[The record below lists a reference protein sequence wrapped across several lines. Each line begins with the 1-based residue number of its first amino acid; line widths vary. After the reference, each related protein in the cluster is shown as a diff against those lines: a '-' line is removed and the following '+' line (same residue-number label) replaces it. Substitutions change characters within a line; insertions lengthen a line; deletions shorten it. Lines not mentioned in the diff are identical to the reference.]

1 MRNKPQNIHIHLP
14 QLNITCMSHKN
25 FISLFITCFSS
36 IAFLCGQHVYLKIK
50 VLDEEKLS
58 FPGALVRLEPGRFT
72 GATDANGELTLTG
85 IQAGEYSLSIRYIG
99 YAPVEKNISIQSP
112 GLSLVETLNFS
123 SAEMSEVVVL
133 GDRLKGQAKALNQQ
147 KTNAYVSNVI
157 TSDQIG
163 RFPDA
168 NIGDAIKRVPGVT
181 MQNDQGEA
189 RNIIIRGMGPE
200 LNAVNLNGER
210 IPSAEGD
217 NRRVQMDLIP
227 ADAIQSVDVR
237 KTLTPEMD
245 GDAIGGSVNL
255 ITRSTPQDLRLSA
268 TLAGGYN
275 TIREGFIGNAHVLLG
290 TRIANDKLGILVNG
304 SLHQNDYG
312 SDNVEAVWEQDGN
325 GKVYIA
331 DHDVRKYDVKRTRR
345 SAGLS
350 LNYEINPSHQLL
362 LDASYN
368 WRDDLEN
375 RFRLRHR
382 LRGDDA
388 DLIYDANGN
397 ITGYQNGEVLRQ
409 TKGGIDDDKNENRR
423 LEDQRVKTAALKGEH
438 LFGNLKVNWSA
449 QYARA
454 SEVRPHERY
463 IAMGRRSIGISQ
475 DISDPKFPLLS
486 DQTELVNYTR
496 LSELTEE
503 FQDQFEED
511 ANGKLSFEWPLSL
524 SDELKG
530 SMKVGA
536 RIKTK
541 TKERNNRFYSYEPIN
556 SNEDNFSN
564 ITLLDL
570 KDQSVDNFYP
580 GSKFVIGD
588 FIDPAFLGQLNFKSD
603 TSFEESDEPSEY
615 LAGNYTAK
623 ENILAG
629 FVQWNQALSDR
640 LNLIIGVRAEQTQLD
655 YTGNIVYDEEDLQGT
670 AQFENDYT
678 DVLPSLNL
686 RYEWNKN
693 FILRAALTRGIARP
707 KYYDLVPYFN
717 VLADDMELQ
726 SGNPKLEPIRS
737 TNADLMGEYYFKS
750 IGILSAGLFY
760 KSLNN
765 FFYTYR
771 DENYTAEKFASDFPG
786 INNPIQAGDE
796 WQYTQRRNGSAVNV
810 LGFEIAL
817 QRKLDFL
824 PGFLGNLLINTNY
837 TYTHSNADG
846 IYDNSGALIREDVT
860 LPGTAPH
867 MFNASLTFENKKWVV
882 NLSGNYTAAYVD
894 DSEDAGY
901 SEDAFY
907 DRYYDKQFF
916 LDANAS
922 YAIHPNL
929 RIFAE
934 ANNLTNQP
942 LRYYQGI
949 EERTAQIEFYGP
961 KFNLGVKW
969 DLTR

>member
-1 MRNKPQNIHIHLP
+1 MSNHKFTSFAVFYFFSLSCLLSQN
-14 QLNITCMSHKN
+14 
-25 FISLFITCFSS
+25 
-36 IAFLCGQHVYLKIK
+36 AYLKIK
-50 VLDEEKLS
+50 VIDEEKLS
-58 FPGALVRLEPGRFT
+58 FPGALIRLEPGRFT

-85 IQAGEYSLSIRYIG
+85 IKAGNYTLNIRYIG
-99 YAPVEKNISIQSP
+99 YAPVEKNIDIQQP

-123 SAEMSEVVVL
+123 SAEMSEIIVL

-168 NIGDAIKRVPGVT
+168 NIGDAIKRVPGIT

-227 ADAIQSVDVR
+227 ADAIQTVDVR

-275 TIREGFIGNAHVLLG
+275 NIREGFIGNAHVLLG
-290 TRIANDKLGILVNG
+290 TRLANDKVGILVNG

-312 SDNVEAVWEQDGN
+312 SDNVEAVWEQDAN

-350 LNYEINPSHQLL
+350 LDYQLHPSHQLQ

-382 LRGDDA
+382 LRGGDA
-388 DLIYDANGN
+388 DLLYDNAGN
-397 ITGYQNGEVLRQ
+397 ITGYKNGEVLRQ
-409 TKGGIDDDKNENRR
+409 TKGGIDDDQNENRR
-423 LEDQRVKTAALKGEH
+423 LEDQRVKTAALRGEH
-438 LFGNLKVNWSA
+438 LLGSLKLNWSG

-454 SEVRPHERY
+454 SEERPHERY
-463 IAMGRRSIGISQ
+463 IAMGRRSIEISQ
-475 DISDPKFPLLS
+475 DISDPKYPLLS
-486 DQTELVNYTR
+486 DATDLISYNR

-511 ANGKLSFEWPLSL
+511 VNGKLSLEWPLSL
-524 SDELKG
+524 RDDLKG
-530 SMKVGA
+530 SIKVGA

-541 TKERNNRFYSYEPIN
+541 TKERNNRFFSYAPIN
-556 SNEDNFSN
+556 SNKTNFAN

-580 GSKFVIGD
+580 GSKFKIGD

-603 TSFEESDEPSEY
+603 TAFEESDEPAEY
-615 LAGNYTAK
+615 LAGNYQAN
-623 ENILAG
+623 EDILAG
-629 FVQWNQALSDR
+629 FIQWNQNLSDR
-640 LNLIIGVRAEQTQLD
+640 LSMVLGIRAEQTKLD

-678 DVLPSLNL
+678 DFLPSLNL

-693 FILRAALTRGIARP
+693 FLLRAAVTRGIARP

-737 TNADLMGEYYFKS
+737 TNTDLMAEYYFKS
-750 IGILSAGLFY
+750 IGILSAGVFY
-760 KSLNN
+760 KSLSN

-771 DENYTAEKFASDFPG
+771 DENYTAEKFANDFPD
-786 INNPIQAGDE
+786 INNPIQAGEE
-796 WQYTQRRNGSAVNV
+796 WQYTQRRNGSDVSV
-810 LGFEIAL
+810 VGFELAL

-824 PGFLGNLLINTNY
+824 PGFLSGLSVHTNY

-846 IYDNSGALIREDVT
+846 IYDNSGNLIREDVT

-867 MFNASLTFENKKWVV
+867 MFNAALTYENKKLVL

-894 DSEDAGY
+894 DSDDAGY
-901 SEDAFY
+901 SDNAFY

-922 YAIHPNL
+922 YAIHHNL

-949 EERTAQIEFYGP
+949 EERTAQIEFYGS